1 MKKKTPTPAITKEQ
15 LNRWQAMFDALGKKY
30 GKTIK
35 LNLVNATVTTSKPD
49 EKENTDPRHN

>member
-1 MKKKTPTPAITKEQ
+1 MKKKTPAITKEQ

-35 LNLVNATVTTSKPD
+35 LSFINANGTISKPD
-49 EKENTDPRHN
+49 EKEAPQNLN